1 MTSRSMPESP
11 TARLGH
17 QSGAYPRRPGLDLT
31 DVLLRLRRIRTEI
44 SALPALE
51 RGSVGTRMLQD
62 LDELI
67 RRAGPAASCLLNDDE
82 PAPHRELRDAPTHE
96 AVHLPSG
103 PDYPAPSYRYPH
115 LG

>member
-1 MTSRSMPESP
+1 MTTHSAPVSP

-17 QSGAYPRRPGLDLT
+17 QSGAYPSLPGLDLT

-44 SALPALE
+44 SALPVVE
-51 RGSVGTRMLQD
+51 RGSVGARMLQD

-67 RRAGPAASCLLNDDE
+67 RRAGPAASCLVNEDE
-82 PAPHRELRDAPTHE
+82 PAPHPALRTGPTHE

-103 PDYPAPSYRYPH
+103 PDYPAPSYR
-115 LG
+115 